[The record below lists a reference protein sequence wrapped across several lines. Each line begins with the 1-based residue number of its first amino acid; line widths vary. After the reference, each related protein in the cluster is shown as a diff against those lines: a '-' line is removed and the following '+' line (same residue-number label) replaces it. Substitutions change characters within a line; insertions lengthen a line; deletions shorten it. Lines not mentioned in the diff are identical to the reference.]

1 MAAKRKAVD
10 GRGWKGRKRKLM
22 AMLLFP
28 RNLKLNENG
37 EAERRRM
44 GRGSSA
50 LNQGIP
56 CTRNSN
62 EKRIS
67 NWVNEYKKNST
78 ISINSFLSYEA
89 IICFLLHL
97 PPTLY
102 TLL

>member
-37 EAERRRM
+37 EEERRRI
-44 GRGSSA
+44 GRASSA
-50 LNQGIP
+50 LNSGIP

-67 NWVNEYKKNST
+67 N
-78 ISINSFLSYEA
+78 
-89 IICFLLHL
+89 
-97 PPTLY
+97 
-102 TLL
+102 